1 MSDELFDVA
10 FSGQIS
16 AGANLQEVKAR
27 VGKMFNADGAKL
39 EQLFSGHR
47 LVIKKNVDQ
56 PTAQK
61 YKGALRSVGA
71 ECEVTPTA
79 VAQTPA
85 PVPPEPNVEP
95 QPATAVRST
104 PAAMQVAPTTPA
116 TTSEPLAAAEMLAP
130 RTDPLGITADQI
142 EDLAATLAPPGTELQ
157 SEVPA
162 IPEPQYDLSAYE
174 MAPVGDTLSSAEKA
188 AVPPPP
194 DTSGLSMAD

>member
-16 AGANLQEVKAR
+16 AGANLQEVKVR

-61 YKGALRSVGA
+61 YKSALRSVGA
-71 ECEVTPTA
+71 ECEVTSTA
-79 VAQTPA
+79 VAHTPVA
-85 PVPPEPNVEP
+85 PEPSVEP
-95 QPATAVRST
+95 QSPTAALLA
-104 PAAMQVAPTTPA
+104 PAATQVAPTPA
-116 TTSEPLAAAEMLAP
+116 TASEPSAAAEILAP

-142 EDLAATLAPPGTELQ
+142 EDLVATLAPPGAELQ
-157 SEVPA
+157 SEIRT

-174 MAPVGDTLSSAEKA
+174 MAPVGDTLSSAEKD